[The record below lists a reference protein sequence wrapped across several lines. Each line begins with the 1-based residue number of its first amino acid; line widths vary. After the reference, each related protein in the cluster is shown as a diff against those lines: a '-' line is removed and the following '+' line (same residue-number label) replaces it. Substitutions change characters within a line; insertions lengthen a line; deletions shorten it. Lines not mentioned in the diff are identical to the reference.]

1 MFGQESWEY
10 SVGHLVGTSMLP
22 CRTRS
27 ANRGPYP
34 SEATFGMVAKLAAV
48 TAKMTDMVFV
58 APNRSARMPPSKFVI
73 V

>member
-1 MFGQESWEY
+1 
-10 SVGHLVGTSMLP
+10 MLP

-48 TAKMTDMVFV
+48 TAKMTDIVFV